1 MPDLIAAGV
10 DTELQRYLAAARL
23 RASDYGEHY
32 VALWDA
38 FAQAASGGKR
48 GRPALVLA
56 AYTGF
61 GGSDLE
67 LALPVA
73 VSFELLHTAFL
84 IHDDVIDRDLTRR
97 GSPNVA
103 GEFTLRALRNGA
115 TADQAG
121 VWATTAGILAGD
133 LALSEAHRAIA
144 TLPASPRIRGR
155 LLDLLDRAVFVTA
168 AGELAD
174 VTNTAEHAPV
184 TLSHVLTTLER
195 KTALYSFEAPLQAGA
210 ILAGAPPGAL
220 DLLGQYGRLVGV
232 AFQLADDVLGV
243 FGDPAVTGKSALSDL
258 REGKLTALI
267 AHARSTDAWPAIA
280 PFIGTGT
287 TTESEA
293 ELVRAH
299 LRACGAVQAV
309 DELAHDHIRRAID
322 VLDSPDVPQAL
333 RETLIGLTET
343 ATDRQR

>member
-1 MPDLIAAGV
+1 MPELIAAGV
-10 DTELQRYLAAARL
+10 ETELERYLAAARL
-23 RASDYGEHY
+23 RASDYGDHY

-38 FAQAASGGKR
+38 LAQASSGGKR

-56 AYTGF
+56 AYAGF
-61 GGSDLE
+61 GGTDLK

-73 VSFELLHTAFL
+73 VSFELLHTAFI

-97 GSPNVA
+97 GRPNVA
-103 GEFTLRALRNGA
+103 GEFTLRALRHGA
-115 TADQAG
+115 TPDQAG

-144 TLPASPRIRGR
+144 TLPVTARTRGR
-155 LLDLLDRAVFVTA
+155 LLDLLDRSVFVTA

-174 VTNTAEHAPV
+174 VTNTVDSAPV
-184 TLSHVLTTLER
+184 TLDEVLTTLLR

-210 ILAGAPPGAL
+210 ILAGASPAAL
-220 DLLGQYGRLVGV
+220 DVLSQFGRLVGV

-267 AHARSTDAWPAIA
+267 AFARTTDAWPSIA
-280 PFIGTGT
+280 PLIGTGT
-287 TTESEA
+287 TTEEEA

-309 DELAHDHIRRAID
+309 DELAYDHIRRAID
-322 VLDSPDVPQAL
+322 VLDSPDVPEGL
-333 RETLIGLTET
+333 RETLTGLTET
-343 ATDRQR
+343 TTDRPR

>member
-1 MPDLIAAGV
+1 MTELIAAGV
-10 DTELQRYLAAARL
+10 ESEIERYLAAARL

-38 FAQAASGGKR
+38 LARASSGGKR

-56 AYTGF
+56 AYSGF
-61 GGSDLE
+61 GGGDLQV
-67 LALPVA
+67 ALPVA
-73 VSFELLHTAFL
+73 VSFELLHTAFI

-103 GEFTLRALRNGA
+103 GEFTLRALRHGA
-115 TADQAG
+115 TPDQAG
-121 VWATTAGILAGD
+121 VWATTAAILAGD

-144 TLPASPRIRGR
+144 TLPVAPRIRGR

-174 VTNTAEHAPV
+174 VTNTAQQAPV
-184 TLSHVLTTLER
+184 TLTAVLTTLER

-210 ILAGAPPGAL
+210 ILAGAPPRAL
-220 DLLGQYGRLVGV
+220 DVLSQFGRLVGV

-267 AHARSTDAWPAIA
+267 AFAQTTDAWPAMA

-287 TTESEA
+287 TTVEEA

-309 DELAHDHIRRAID
+309 DELSYDHIRRAID
-322 VLDSPDVPQAL
+322 VLDSPDVPPAL
-333 RETLIGLTET
+333 RETLTGLTES
-343 ATDRQR
+343 ATERQR

>member
-1 MPDLIAAGV
+1 MTELLAAGV
-10 DTELQRYLAAARL
+10 ETELQRYLAAARL

-38 FAQAASGGKR
+38 IGQATEGGKR
-48 GRPALVLA
+48 ARPALVLA

-61 GGSDLE
+61 GGSELE

-73 VSFELLHTAFL
+73 VSFELLHTAFI

-103 GEFTLRALRNGA
+103 GTFTMRALQSGA

-121 VWATTAGILAGD
+121 VWATAAGILAGD
-133 LALSEAHRAIA
+133 LALSEAHRTIA
-144 TLPASPRIRGR
+144 TLPVAPRIRGR

-174 VTNTAEHAPV
+174 VTNTVHASPVELAEI
-184 TLSHVLTTLER
+184 LTALER

-210 ILAGAPPGAL
+210 LLAGAPPRAL
-220 DLLGQYGRLVGV
+220 DVLAQFGRLIGV
-232 AFQLADDVLGV
+232 AFQLVDDVLGV

-267 AHARSTDAWPAIA
+267 AVARTTDAWPAIA
-280 PFIGTGT
+280 PYFGTGT
-287 TTESEA
+287 TTDDEA
-293 ELVRAH
+293 ALVRAH
-299 LRACGAVQAV
+299 LRACGALQAV
-309 DELAHDHIRRAID
+309 DELAYDYVRRAID
-322 VLDSPDVPQAL
+322 VLDSVDVPQSL
-333 RETLIGLTET
+333 RATLTGLTET

>member
-1 MPDLIAAGV
+1 MPELIAAGV
-10 DTELQRYLAAARL
+10 ETELQRYLAAARL
-23 RASDYGEHY
+23 RASDYGAHY

-38 FAQAASGGKR
+38 LAQASHGGKR
-48 GRPALVLA
+48 ARPALVLA

-73 VSFELLHTAFL
+73 VSFELLHTAFI

-103 GEFTLRALRNGA
+103 GEFTLRAVRHGA
-115 TADQAG
+115 SIDQAR
-121 VWATTAGILAGD
+121 VWATTAAILAGD

-144 TLPASPRIRGR
+144 TLPVAARIRGR
-155 LLDLLDRAVFVTA
+155 LLDLLDRAIFVTA

-174 VTNTAEHAPV
+174 VTNTVERQPV
-184 TLSHVLTTLER
+184 TMAEILTTLEQ

-210 ILAGAPPGAL
+210 ILAGAPPRAL
-220 DLLGQYGRLVGV
+220 DDLSRYGRLVGV

-267 AHARSTDAWPAIA
+267 AHARTTDAWPKIA
-280 PFIGTGT
+280 PLIGTGT

-299 LRACGAVQAV
+299 LRACGAVRAV
-309 DELAHDHIRRAID
+309 DEVAADHVRRAID
-322 VLDSPDVPQAL
+322 ALDSTNVPEAL
-333 RETLIGLTET
+333 RQTLTGLAAT